1 MPLSTGARFG
11 LYEIVA
17 PIGAGGMGEVYRARD
32 TKLKRD
38 VAVKVLPE
46 AFARDPERMAR
57 FQREAEVLASL
68 NHPNIATIFGV
79 EENALVMELVEG
91 ESPKGPMP
99 FDDAWKIA
107 SQIATALDYA
117 HERGIVHRDLKP
129 ANIKVTPDGTVKLLD
144 FGLAKAFSSGSDGN
158 SSSGGSDHP
167 SHSPTLTVHA
177 TEIGLILGTAAYMSP
192 EQARGKKVD
201 RRSDIFSFG
210 VVLYE
215 LLTGERLF
223 QGEDI
228 TDTLASVVKDQP
240 DLTRVP
246 VKARRL
252 LERCLEKDPKKRLR
266 DIGDAAL
273 LLEGAPVLQPAPQA
287 TSSRTTRLIW
297 GAIAA
302 AVILSAAIF
311 IALRWR
317 PSAPAASV
325 RFEIVAPDNG
335 IIEALALSPDGTKLA
350 LTVQG
355 TDGRRGVWIRSLD
368 TVEARQLAGTEG
380 AGALAWSPDSRYI
393 AFNAAGKLK
402 KIDVS
407 GGAPETICSYSPPF
421 IGLSWNKQDVIVFS
435 ESYMLNR
442 VSAAGGEPV
451 QLTQL
456 DPKRGDVGYGWP
468 VFLPDQQ
475 HFLYYLA
482 ADPRFQGLYVRSLD
496 EKPAQEDQR
505 LTDSDSGPLFA
516 PATGG
521 TGYVVFLRTDTLMAR
536 LFDAGKL
543 KFTAD
548 PVRVAD
554 SVGTT
559 GRFDALAT
567 VSNTGVLAV
576 ASAGSTNRELIWY
589 DRSGKVLSQPGEPA
603 GRDELNLSPDGT
615 QVAEGRVD
623 SQGIWV
629 VWLLDLARN
638 ASSRFT
644 FDSNGAGNGVWSSDG
659 KQIAFAAGGGSSSDI
674 FRRPSNGATKAEVL
688 FHSDGVKTPQD
699 WSPDGHWLLYLQQSK
714 DTHADLWVLPDPGG
728 PLGEARKPVP
738 YLATQFN
745 ELQGKFSPDG
755 KWVSYTSNETGT
767 NEIYVRP
774 FPASSGGKWLV
785 SNGGGTQARWR
796 PDGKELFYV
805 ARDGTL
811 MAVDV
816 NTSSGFQAG
825 VPKALFR
832 TRISG
837 GLGGAPGVAWRWDIS
852 KDGKRFLVN
861 SSSEEKSS
869 PPVTVTTDWTGMLRK

>member
-1 MPLSTGARFG
+1 
-11 LYEIVA
+11 
-17 PIGAGGMGEVYRARD
+17 MGEVYRARD

-107 SQIATALDYA
+107 SQIAAALDYA

-144 FGLAKAFSSGSDGN
+144 FGLAKAFSNPSEN
-158 SSSGGSDHP
+158 SSSGSGSDNP

-177 TEIGLILGTAAYMSP
+177 TEVGLILGTAAYMSP

-201 RRSDIFSFG
+201 KRADIWSFG

-215 LLTGERLF
+215 LLTGHRVF
-223 QGEDI
+223 QGEDV
-228 TDTLASVVKDQP
+228 TDTLASVVKVQP
-240 DLTRVP
+240 DLNRVP
-246 VKARRL
+246 DKARRL

-273 LLEGAPVLQPAPQA
+273 LLEGAPALTPPPQA
-287 TSSRTTRLIW
+287 TSSRTMRLIW

-311 IALRWR
+311 IVLRWR

-350 LTVQG
+350 MTVQG
-355 TDGRRGVWIRSLD
+355 ADGRRGVWIRSLD
-368 TVEARQLAGTEG
+368 TVQARQLAGTEG
-380 AGALAWSPDSRYI
+380 AGTLAWSPDSRYI

-407 GGAPETICSYSPPF
+407 GGAPETICSYTPPF
-421 IGLSWNKQDVIVFS
+421 IGLSWNKQDVIVFG
-435 ESYMLNR
+435 ESYVMDR

-475 HFLYYLA
+475 HFLYFLA

-576 ASAGSTNRELIWY
+576 TSAGSTNRELIWY

-603 GRDELNLSPDGT
+603 GRDELNLSRDGT

-659 KQIAFAAGGGSSSDI
+659 KLIAFAAGGGSSSDI

-699 WSPDGHWLLYLQQSK
+699 WSPDGHWLLYQQQSK

-745 ELQGKFSPDG
+745 EVQGKFSPDG

-796 PDGKELFYV
+796 PDGKELFYI

-832 TRISG
+832 TRIAG

-869 PPVTVTTDWTGMLRK
+869 PPVTLTTDWTAMLRK